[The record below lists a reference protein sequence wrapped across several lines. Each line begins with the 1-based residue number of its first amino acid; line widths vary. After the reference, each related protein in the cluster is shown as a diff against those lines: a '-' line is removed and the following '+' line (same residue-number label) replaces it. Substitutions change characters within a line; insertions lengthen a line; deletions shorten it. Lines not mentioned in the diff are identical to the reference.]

1 MEGFYRPPFLIDRQK
16 GLSRQGCVT
25 AIQIENSRGAVRVFI
40 GSAREVYRDMARL
53 LGQAVNT
60 LSSDQDRSSIRTK
73 RLAWAPSSLRATNRF
88 FFTPQ
93 TKSFSTVRLLLRIQ
107 KCLSNNL
114 SRVQSFLC
122 PFSKITRYLP
132 SCT

>member
-1 MEGFYRPPFLIDRQK
+1 VEDFYRPALWIDRQK
-16 GLSRQGCVT
+16 SLSRQGCVT
-25 AIQIENSRGAVRVFI
+25 ANQIENSCGAVLVFI
-40 GSAREVYRDMARL
+40 GSAHEVYRAMARL
-53 LGQAVNT
+53 LDQAVNT
-60 LSSDQDRSSIRTK
+60 LSSYQAMSSIRTK

-88 FFTPQ
+88 FFTAQ

-107 KCLSNNL
+107 KCLSNNP